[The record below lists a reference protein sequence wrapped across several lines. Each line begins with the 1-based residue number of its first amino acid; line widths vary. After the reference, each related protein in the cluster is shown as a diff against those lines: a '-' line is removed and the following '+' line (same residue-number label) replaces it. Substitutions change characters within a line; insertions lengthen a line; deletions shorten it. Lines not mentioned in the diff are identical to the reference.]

1 MPLISVDDFNATS
14 TPRSVGR
21 EPTAAVKIAQGLD
34 IPEAFHFDNAWFDN
48 NMADDKNAQLESH
61 KDTHKGKPC
70 EVWCVAIGKVVSRL
84 NADSNKAGVR
94 GGYRIRTKRTI
105 DADQKPSG
113 VMILKFVRAAED
125 TTEDEDEE

>member
-1 MPLISVDDFNATS
+1 MHGLIT
-14 TPRSVGR
+14 TWRTTR
-21 EPTAAVKIAQGLD
+21 TQ
-34 IPEAFHFDNAWFDN
+34 
-48 NMADDKNAQLESH
+48 
-61 KDTHKGKPC
+61 
-70 EVWCVAIGKVVSRL
+70 VWCVAIGKVVSRL

-125 TTEDEDEE
+125 TIEDEDEE